1 MPLYQPDTIIDD
13 AKMQATAPSVR
24 QEVKPMT
31 SFTTLETPALLL
43 DKGILSRNIKNMAQR
58 LSAFGVQ
65 LRPHL
70 KTCKSLDVAERIVPP
85 GPAAPITVSTLAEAE
100 YFLNGGYTDILYAVS
115 IVPSKLQHVAA
126 LQDKGAKIT
135 LILDTCVAATA
146 MAEAAEKL
154 QADFQCLIEIDC
166 DGKRA
171 GLKPDDPEILR
182 IAEILHS
189 APRVQLSGVMTHAGG
204 SYYCKTTDELTRFAE
219 QERTAI
225 TSAAAYLRNHGHAC
239 TIVSMGSTPTVTFAQ
254 NLEGVTEVRAGVYV
268 FQDMVMQALGVCTCE
283 DIAISVLATVIS
295 HNPAHN
301 RILIDAGSLALSA
314 DPGAPNHLGKS
325 HFGQVCTAD
334 TGQVI
339 PGLFVTSSN
348 QEHGLLSLDDT
359 SYNLSDFPIGSQLR
373 ILPNHACITAAAYP
387 AYQVIDGSDTILDV
401 WGRCNGWS
409 S

>member
-1 MPLYQPDTIIDD
+1 
-13 AKMQATAPSVR
+13 
-24 QEVKPMT
+24 MT
-31 SFTTLETPALLL
+31 SFTSLETPALLL
-43 DKGILSRNIKNMAQR
+43 DKGILLRNVQNMAQK
-58 LSAFGVQ
+58 LSAFDVQ

-70 KTCKSLDVAERIVPP
+70 KTCKSLDVAQCIIPP

-100 YFLNGGYTDILYAVS
+100 YFLDGGYTDILYAVS

-126 LQDKGAKIT
+126 LQKKGAKIT
-135 LILDTCVAATA
+135 LILDTQIAAIA
-146 MAEAAEKL
+146 IAEMADTLNAN
-154 QADFQCLIEIDC
+154 FQCLIEIDC

-182 IAEILHS
+182 IAETLHS
-189 APRVQLSGVMTHAGG
+189 TSRAQLDGVMTHAGG

-219 QERTAI
+219 QERAAI
-225 TSAAAYLRNHGHAC
+225 TSAAAYLRNNGHTC
-239 TIVSMGSTPTVTFAQ
+239 TTVSMGSTPTVTFAQ

-325 HFGQVCTAD
+325 HYGQVCTAD
-334 TGQVI
+334 TGQII
-339 PGLFVTSSN
+339 PDLFVSSSN
-348 QEHGLLSLDDT
+348 QEHGLISLEGTPYD
-359 SYNLSDFPIGSQLR
+359 LSDFPIGRQLR

-387 AYQVIDGSDTILDV
+387 AYQVIEGSDTILDV